1 MPRHGLV
8 LLRQVVMVMLRNRE
22 QRRYQNHIY
31 DAPSYLHLVHVQ
43 SIPRHVAERFYGF
56 VSEPGVNAGTFS
68 AQ

>member
-22 QRRYQNHIY
+22 QRRYQNHMY

-43 SIPRHVAERFYGF
+43 TIPRNIAERFCGCM
-56 VSEPGVNAGTFS
+56 SEPGVNAGSFS